1 MLQMLYS
8 VRSERLLME
17 EIDYSI
23 VFRWFIGSVPSTL
36 KCSSETSPRSVLPL
50 ASQAMASTISPL
62 RFSISRLPLLT
73 FRQIETEHDSNGDMR
88 NRFHAASSFTLR
100 PASTEKYE

>member
-36 KCSSETSPRSVLPL
+36 KCSSETSPPLGSAIGLPGHGIHNQPVAIL
-50 ASQAMASTISPL
+50 YQQIATVDLSP
-62 RFSISRLPLLT
+62 
-73 FRQIETEHDSNGDMR
+73 N
-88 NRFHAASSFTLR
+88 
-100 PASTEKYE
+100 